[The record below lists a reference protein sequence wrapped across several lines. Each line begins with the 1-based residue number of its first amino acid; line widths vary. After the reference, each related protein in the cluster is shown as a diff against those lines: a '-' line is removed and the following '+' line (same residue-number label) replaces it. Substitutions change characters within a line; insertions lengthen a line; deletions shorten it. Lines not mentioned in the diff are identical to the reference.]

1 MWSFIVFLGFLLT
14 LSPEVLQAQDA
25 SQSTWSVMKEWSGE
39 EPSTT
44 IETERF
50 TTASRTFRISWNAT
64 PLREKTG
71 GVVDVSVRD
80 AEGEVLVLGANLQ
93 GTGTFDVTSEP
104 GVHSLEIRSS
114 DVRWRVA
121 VEQQ

>member
-25 SQSTWSVMKEWSGE
+25 SQSTWSVLKEWSGE

-71 GVVDVSVRD
+71 GVVDVSVPRCR
-80 AEGEVLVLGANLQ
+80 GRG
-93 GTGTFDVTSEP
+93 SR
-104 GVHSLEIRSS
+104 SLEPICRAPVRSMS
-114 DVRWRVA
+114 LASQAFIPSRSAARM
-121 VEQQ
+121 